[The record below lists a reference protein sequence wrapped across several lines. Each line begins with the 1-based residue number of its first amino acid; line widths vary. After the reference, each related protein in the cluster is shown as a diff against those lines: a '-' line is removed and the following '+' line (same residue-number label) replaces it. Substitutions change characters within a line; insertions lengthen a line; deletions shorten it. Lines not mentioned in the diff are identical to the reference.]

1 LTYHG
6 PDTKYE
12 GSDICYSF
20 NEDAFTI
27 YGINNT
33 TAPVIISTTPYYG
46 VSYSHQG
53 WVVDENW
60 QRYLLLDDE
69 LDEVFSKG
77 WASDN
82 TTVTYIWNIDS
93 LEYPV
98 LTGHYN
104 SPAKAI
110 DHNLYIIDGLAYEAN
125 YKSGLRVIDISSV
138 EEDPTGSLFEE
149 VAYYDVH
156 PEDDDVGGVAEFGGA
171 WSSYPYFKSGFVL
184 VNSMERGLFVLKLTN

>member
-1 LTYHG
+1 MLPKFLAYFGAFYSAQCLTYHG

-20 NEDAFTI
+20 NEVSLFIITILVLINLGLNLQDAFTI

-33 TAPVIISTTPYYG
+33 TAPVVISTTPYYG

-77 WASDN
+77 RFFSTCW
-82 TTVTYIWNIDS
+82 
-93 LEYPV
+93 
-98 LTGHYN
+98 
-104 SPAKAI
+104 
-110 DHNLYIIDGLAYEAN
+110 
-125 YKSGLRVIDISSV
+125 
-138 EEDPTGSLFEE
+138 
-149 VAYYDVH
+149 
-156 PEDDDVGGVAEFGGA
+156 
-171 WSSYPYFKSGFVL
+171 
-184 VNSMERGLFVLKLTN
+184 